1 MNEIFLVVPPGFEP
15 GSPGPKPD
23 MMDHYT
29 TGLVDSSNRSYALI
43 MTGHEAGKY
52 KSSSTMERI
61 CVNDVLWF

>member
-29 TGLVDSSNRSYALI
+29 TGLVGSSNRSYALI
-43 MTGHEAGKY
+43 MTGHGAGKY
-52 KSSSTMERI
+52 KSSVTMQRI
-61 CVNDVLWF
+61 CINAVPWF